1 MRLRTRALSL
11 ALVPALALGLAACG
25 NDASE
30 QDGGG
35 APTAPA
41 STAAAPL
48 AVTPADRETNVP
60 VSAEIGVKEQGVA
73 LTEVTLTDGAGAT
86 VEGGLRADGST
97 WVPADPL
104 AYDTTYTVRATAGD
118 RAATSTFTTMSRPGN
133 RMDAQI
139 FMADGKTYGQA
150 MPIVV
155 EFGQG
160 GVKEAD
166 RAAVE
171 RRLFVQ
177 SDPPQ
182 LGVWHWDSDIQV
194 EYRPEKYWQPGTKL
208 TVRLGLGGLPVGG
221 GRYGKVDVDLTASID
236 TKRREIQV
244 DNATKK
250 MTAVEDGKTL
260 QTYPVSLGKKE
271 APSFSGTMV
280 IIERLEKTTFDS
292 STYGVPA
299 SSADGYRT
307 DVQYAERLTWSGQFI
322 HAAPWSD
329 ADQGRRNVSH
339 GCVNVSTGGGK
350 WIFDWTRVGDPVV
363 IKGTEEQLPVGD
375 GWTAWNMSWE
385 DFKAGSALS

>member
-1 MRLRTRALSL
+1 MRLVTRALSL
-11 ALVPALALGLAACG
+11 VLVPALALGLTACG
-25 NDASE
+25 DDDSAAP
-30 QDGGG
+30 DGGG
-35 APTAPA
+35 AAEAP
-41 STAAAPL
+41 SSAAAPL
-48 AVTPADRETNVP
+48 TVTPADRETNVP
-60 VSAEIGVKEQGVA
+60 VSAEIGLADGGA
-73 LTEVTLTDGAGAT
+73 LTEVALTDGAGAA
-86 VEGGLRADGST
+86 VEGALRADGST
-97 WVPADPL
+97 FVPADPL
-104 AYDTTYTVRATAGD
+104 SYDTTYTVRATAGD
-118 RAATSTFTTMSRPGN
+118 RSSTSTFTTMSRPGN

-171 RRLFVQ
+171 RRLFVR

-182 LGVWHWDSDIQV
+182 EGVWHWDSAIQV

-208 TVRLGLGGLPVGG
+208 TIRLGLGGLPVGD

-244 DNATKK
+244 DNASKK
-250 MTAVEDGKTL
+250 LTAVEDGKTL
-260 QTYPVSLGKKE
+260 QTYPVSLGKTS

-280 IIERLEKTTFDS
+280 IVERLEKTTFDS

-299 SSADGYRT
+299 SSPDGYRT

-329 ADQGRRNVSH
+329 GDQGRRNVSH
-339 GCVNVSTGGGK
+339 GCVNVSDSAGK
-350 WIFDWTRVGDPVV
+350 WIFEWTRVGDPVV
-363 IKGTEEQLPVGD
+363 IKGTEERLPVGD

-385 DFKAGSALS
+385 DFKAGSAL

>member
-1 MRLRTRALSL
+1 MRLVTRALSL

-25 NDASE
+25 DDEPGAP
-30 QDGGG
+30 GG
-35 APTAPA
+35 AAPSSA
-41 STAAAPL
+41 AAAPL
-48 AVTPADRETNVP
+48 TLTPADRATGVP
-60 VSAEIGVKEQGVA
+60 VSAEIGLGDEGVT
-73 LTEVTLTDGAGAT
+73 LTGVTLTDAAGAV

-104 AYDTTYTVRATAGD
+104 SYDTTYTVNAAAGD
-118 RAATSTFTTMSRPGN
+118 RAGTGTFTTMSRPGN

-139 FMADGKTYGQA
+139 FMADGKVYGQA

-160 GVKEAD
+160 GVRAAD

-171 RRLFVQ
+171 RRLFVE

-182 LGVWHWDSDIQV
+182 PGVWHWDSDIQV
-194 EYRPEKYWQPGTKL
+194 EYRPETYWQPGTRL

-221 GRYGKVDVDLTASID
+221 GRYGKVDVDLTSSID
-236 TKRREIQV
+236 TRRREIQV
-244 DNATKK
+244 DNASKR
-250 MTAVEDGKTL
+250 MTAVEDGRTVR
-260 QTYPVSLGKKE
+260 TSPVSLGKTS

-307 DVQYAERLTWSGQFI
+307 DVEYAERLTWSGQFI

-339 GCVNVSTGGGK
+339 GCVNVSTADGK
-350 WIFDWTRVGDPVV
+350 WIFEWARVGDPVV
-363 IKGTEEQLPVGD
+363 IKGTEERLPAGD
-375 GWTAWNMSWE
+375 GWTAWNMSWA
-385 DFKAGSALS
+385 DFQAGSALR